1 MRRDW
6 DCCDCHLLGMRRALV
21 DHFGGGYARRPLEVV
36 EGRLRLAISI
46 YNHQDTL
53 AVNTGY
59 RGTYSFKS
67 HSHPVV
73 VDELLRKIV
82 DHALDPA
89 PETFRAA
96 RCAWF
101 DFAAD
106 FMSFAFCTWSS
117 LV

>member
-1 MRRDW
+1 MRRGW
-6 DCCDCHLLGMRRALV
+6 DCCDYRLLGMRRALV
-21 DHFGGGYARRPLEVV
+21 GRFGGGYAKRLLEVV
-36 EGRLRLAISI
+36 EGRLQLVISICDHQHILLAIDNGDKR
-46 YNHQDTL
+46 Y
-53 AVNTGY
+53 
-59 RGTYSFKS
+59 FKG

-73 VDELLRKIV
+73 VHKLLRKIV

-106 FMSFAFCTWSS
+106 FMSFAFCTWNSII
-117 LV
+117 